1 VNPRTR
7 GASRVSS
14 SGRRTGLWPLRVPAH
29 RASSAVLA
37 GAYPFLAPAPP
48 QTGVYIGP
56 DALTGEAFAFD
67 PWALYAAGELTNPNI
82 LLAGV
87 IGQGKSALA
96 KSLALRSLAAG
107 RRVYVPGDPKGEWAP
122 LADAVG
128 GTVIRIGRGLAARL
142 NPLDAPP
149 SSRGSTS
156 STATVLAAVA
166 ATLLARD
173 LTPAEHTALHA
184 ALAAAHADTNPTL
197 PRLVDALADPD
208 PGAAAADR
216 TTVAARARDGGDLVH
231 ALRRLTRGDLAG
243 MFDAPSTHRL
253 DPGAPM
259 VVLDLSALGSDD
271 TALAIAMTGA
281 SAWLEQSLTTPADN
295 AGPRWVVYDEAWRLL
310 RTPALLG
317 RMQAQWKLSRA
328 YGIANLLILHRLS
341 DLDAVAATGTAGR
354 AIAEGLLADCST
366 RVIYRQEADQLATTA
381 RALGLS
387 SAEREVIAVLPR
399 GTGLWKLPGRSHL
412 VHHRVHV
419 DELPLLDTDTAM
431 TGTPTNRAAHGT
443 STGGPR

>member
-7 GASRVSS
+7 GTAAVRP

-48 QTGVYIGP
+48 QAGVYIGP

-67 PWALYAAGELTNPNI
+67 PWALYAAGELTNPNM

-128 GTVIRIGRGLAARL
+128 GTIIRIGPGLAARL

-149 SSRGSTS
+149 SPRGSTS

-173 LTPAEHTALHA
+173 LTPAERTALHA
-184 ALAAAHADTNPTL
+184 ALNAVRADAAPTL
-197 PRLVDALADPD
+197 PRLVDALAAPD
-208 PGAAAADR
+208 PGPAAADR
-216 TTVAARARDGGDLVH
+216 TTVADRARDGADLVH

-259 VVLDLSALGSDD
+259 MVLDLSALGSDD
-271 TALAIAMTGA
+271 TALAIAMTCA
-281 SAWLEQSLTTPADN
+281 SAWLEQSLTTPADHDR
-295 AGPRWVVYDEAWRLL
+295 PRWVVYDEAWRLL
-310 RTPALLG
+310 RSPALLG

-354 AIAEGLLADCST
+354 AIADGLLADCST

-387 SAEREVIAVLPR
+387 GAEREVIAVLPR

-419 DELPLLDTDTAM
+419 DELPLLDTDSAM
-431 TGTPTNRAAHGT
+431 TGRLANPAALGPA
-443 STGGPR
+443 TGGQR